1 MLLSADSQDS
11 ALCDLA
17 AALNGLISSW
27 TCTDN
32 APNDLSSWNGVE
44 LSNGVVVNIGID
56 DSYKLSSG
64 IMTSFI
70 FGLLTH
76 TSF

>member
-44 LSNGVVVNIGID
+44 LSNGVVVNIEID
-56 DSYKLSSG
+56 DSYKLS
-64 IMTSFI
+64 
-70 FGLLTH
+70 
-76 TSF
+76 